1 MAALARLTFAESAF
15 GVNLLLDAL
24 REWLEFEDEDEVRL
38 YQCYLDWIY
47 AIEPRLRPTGWDP
60 DRDRNMEEMME
71 EISVFQRNTNRVLER
86 HGREKL
92 THVFVRQASRRFGTD
107 TGQRLGARLA
117 AVEDPG
123 LLDRLGDLI
132 VDCETGEELLASID
146 VAGMNSS

>member
-47 AIEPRLRPTGWDP
+47 AIEPRLRPSGWDP
-60 DRDRNMEEMME
+60 DRDRKMEEMME
-71 EISVFQRNTNRVLER
+71 ELSVFQKNTNRVLER

-92 THVFVRQASRRFGTD
+92 THVFVRQASRRFGAD
-107 TGQRLGARLA
+107 TGRRLGARLA
-117 AVEDPG
+117 AVDDPG

-132 VDCETGEELLASID
+132 VDCETGEQLLASID
-146 VAGMNSS
+146 GADARSN